1 MGGSVFEEYR
11 KDVERIF
18 GQDLVSLTVYG
29 SRAEEEPAPGAEAA
43 VLIVVR
49 ELSRAALEGYHDI
62 AHRYA
67 RRGIPAPPILTEA
80 FLRES
85 SDVFPLEFLGIAE
98 KRRVLAGRDIAAD
111 LVVTATNLRHQV
123 EFELKGKLLSLRR
136 MYMQTFGGK
145 ELARL
150 LLATV
155 GPLVSVARGLLLL
168 ADRAPGA
175 APASAP
181 HDKEAIVAEIE
192 KRFAVSLHAIREVL
206 AARRAGTMSASRAE
220 EIFFPYLE
228 EADRL
233 CSLSDRFPAGDA
245 R

>member
-1 MGGSVFEEYR
+1 VRESVLEEYR

-29 SRAEEEPAPGAEAA
+29 SRAQEEPAPGAEAA
-43 VLIVVR
+43 VLLVVR
-49 ELSRAALEGYHDI
+49 ELSKTALEGYHDI

-85 SDVFPLEFLGIAE
+85 ADVFPLEYLGIAE
-98 KRRVLAGRDIAAD
+98 KRRVLAGRDVVAD
-111 LVVTATNLRHQV
+111 LPITTRNLRHQV
-123 EFELKGKLLSLRR
+123 EFELKGKLLAMRR
-136 MYMQTFGGK
+136 MYMQTFGRK
-145 ELARL
+145 ELVRL

-168 ADRAPGA
+168 ADRPAGGSSPG
-175 APASAP
+175 AP
-181 HDKEAIVAEIE
+181 HDKEAIVAAIE
-192 KRFAVSLHAIREVL
+192 QRFGISLHAIREVL
-206 AARRAGTMSASRAE
+206 AAKRAGTMSSARAE
-220 EIFFPYLE
+220 EIFFLYFE

-233 CSLSDRFPAGDA
+233 CSVSDRFPSGDGE
-245 R
+245 

>member
-1 MGGSVFEEYR
+1 MRGSLIEEYR

-18 GQDLVSLTVYG
+18 GEDLVSLTLYG
-29 SRAEEEPAPGAEAA
+29 ARAQNEPAPGAEAA

-49 ELSRAALEGYHDI
+49 ALTKTALEGYHDV

-85 SDVFPLEFLGIAE
+85 ADVFPLEYLGIAE
-98 KRRVLAGRDIAAD
+98 TRRVVAGRDVIAD
-111 LVVTATNLRHQV
+111 LPITTDNLRHQV

-136 MYMQTFGGK
+136 MYMATFGKK
-145 ELARL
+145 ELAHL
-150 LLATV
+150 LVTTA
-155 GPLVSVARGLLLL
+155 GPLVAVARGLLLL
-168 ADRAPGA
+168 ADRRPGA
-175 APASAP
+175 PFPTAP
-181 HDKEAIVAEIE
+181 HDKEEIVAGIE
-192 KRFAVSLHAIREVL
+192 KRFSVSLHAIREVL
-206 AARRAGTMSASRAE
+206 AARKAGAMSPARAE

-233 CSLSDRFPAGDA
+233 CSLSDRFPAGDGA
-245 R
+245 

>member
-1 MGGSVFEEYR
+1 MHRSLLEEYR

-18 GQDLVSLTVYG
+18 GQELVSLTVYG
-29 SRAEEEPAPGAEAA
+29 GRAEEEPAPGAEAA

-49 ELSRAALEGYHDI
+49 ELSRPALEGYHDI

-67 RRGIPAPPILTEA
+67 RRGIPAPPIFTEA

-85 SDVFPLEFLGIAE
+85 ADVFPLEYLGIAE
-98 KRRVLAGRDIAAD
+98 KRRILAGRDVIAD
-111 LVVTATNLRHQV
+111 LPITTTHLRHQV
-123 EFELKGKLLSLRR
+123 EFELKGKLLSMRR
-136 MYMQTFGGK
+136 MYMQTFGEK

-175 APASAP
+175 SPAGAP
-181 HDKEAIVAEIE
+181 HDKEEIVAEIE

-206 AARRAGTMSASRAE
+206 AAKRAGTMSAARAG

-233 CSLSDRFPAGDA
+233 CSLSDRFPAGDGD
-245 R
+245 